1 MTPTPGSNSARNESR
16 WLVVR
21 FSATERTLHWANAA
35 GFFACLA
42 TGLALYLPSLSA
54 AIGRRVLVQRIH
66 FWCGL
71 GWCAAIVLVVVAGDR
86 RRLLQTAR
94 EIDLF
99 DADDR
104 RWLRR
109 RHPARSGRF
118 NAGQKINAAANVG
131 FVILFLAS
139 GLLLWF
145 GERATQLR
153 LPSTIIL
160 HDALTFASV
169 LLVIGH
175 IYLAV
180 IHPPTRHSLR
190 GITRGTVR
198 ADWAATH
205 YPRWRPSPLNEAS
218 SSSAT
223 DQGRDV
229 GAQNGP

>member
-1 MTPTPGSNSARNESR
+1 MTPTPGSNSPRTESR
-16 WLVVR
+16 QLVVR
-21 FSATERTLHWANAA
+21 FSGTERTLHWANAA

-71 GWCAAIVLVVVAGDR
+71 GWCAAIVLVVVVGDHG
-86 RRLLQTAR
+86 RLLRTAR

-99 DADDR
+99 DGDDR

-131 FVILFLAS
+131 FVVLFLAS

-153 LPSTIIL
+153 LPSTIVL

-190 GITRGTVR
+190 GITLGTVR

-205 YPRWRPSPLNEAS
+205 HPRWRPSSPSEVPS
-218 SSSAT
+218 PSAT
-223 DQGRDV
+223 DQCRDV
-229 GAQNGP
+229 GTQTES

>member
-1 MTPTPGSNSARNESR
+1 MPTPGSNSQRGPGSR
-16 WLVVR
+16 RLVVR
-21 FSATERTLHWANAA
+21 FSATERTLHWANAV

-54 AIGRRVLVQRIH
+54 AIGRRALVQRIH

-71 GWCAAIVLVVVAGDR
+71 GWCAAIVLVVITGDH
-86 RRLLQTAR
+86 RRLFQTAR
-94 EIDLF
+94 EIDRF

-104 RWLRR
+104 RWLLHRR
-109 RHPARSGRF
+109 PARPGRF

-131 FVILFLAS
+131 FVVLFLAS

-175 IYLAV
+175 VYLAV

-190 GITRGTVR
+190 GITLGTVR

-205 YPRWRPSPLNEAS
+205 HPGWHPSPVDPGS
-218 SSSAT
+218 SVSAT
-223 DQGRDV
+223 DQGPDV
-229 GAQNGP
+229 PTES